1 MKLKHVLFL
10 FLGILLISSCQK
22 DKQKLIVGE
31 WQIKEARVENMDKYL
46 NELKE
51 KYQFTDK
58 DLQREKERVQ
68 ALPTSFYPQGI
79 TMKFDAD
86 GKYYLGGIEG
96 KWTYNPDNDQI
107 KIQLA
112 ILDTTTF
119 IIKKITRKELVLI
132 YPYKVSDVDL
142 NFELVLTRVKAEEDN
157 QE

>member
-1 MKLKHVLFL
+1 MKLKHIVLF
-10 FLGILLISSCQK
+10 FLSIVLISSCQK

-31 WQIKEARVENMDKYL
+31 WEIKEARVENLDKYL
-46 NELKE
+46 NQLKE

-58 DLQREKERVQ
+58 DIEREKERVQ

-96 KWTYNPDNDQI
+96 KWSYNPDNDQI

-112 ILDTTTF
+112 ILDTSTF
-119 IIKKITRKELVLI
+119 IVKKVNRKELVLL
-132 YPYKVSDVDL
+132 YPYKVSDVEL
-142 NFELVLTRVKAEEDN
+142 NFELVLTRVKTEKE
-157 QE
+157 